1 MSDMTS
7 LVRVQ
12 DAGLSHDG
20 GKNFI
25 FRHVDLE
32 IEEGQ
37 FVAVLGPSGVGKST
51 LLRVI
56 MGLIAPTEGTTTL
69 STAREQQ
76 TGSRRSALVFQDARL
91 MPWRTVRGNV
101 ELGLEGLGLSRSERH
116 QRAEDSLELVKLSA
130 EASRWPRQLSG
141 GQRQRVGVARALTV
155 NPDLL
160 LMDEPFGAL
169 DAITRKN
176 LQTELLAIW
185 QKTRKTVLFVTHDI
199 DEALLLADRII
210 VLAGKPASVRGDLK
224 VGKRPRD
231 PSSPGLR
238 ALAGRLRSLIA
249 GEEDPGDTPY
259 WQAAEI

>member
-1 MSDMTS
+1 MNDMTS

-12 DAGLSHDG
+12 NAGLSHDG
-20 GKNFI
+20 GKSFI
-25 FRHVDLE
+25 FRHVDLD
-32 IEEGQ
+32 IEQGQ

-56 MGLIAPTEGTTTL
+56 MGLIAPTEGTTAL
-69 STAREQQ
+69 STAREQ

-101 ELGLEGLGLSRSERH
+101 ELGLEGLGLNRNERRE
-116 QRAEDSLELVKLSA
+116 RAEEALNLVGLSA

-169 DAITRKN
+169 DAITRRS

-199 DEALLLADRII
+199 DEALLLADRVI
-210 VLAGKPASVRGDLK
+210 VLAGKPASVRGDLQ
-224 VGKRPRD
+224 VGNRPRD

-249 GEEDPGDTPY
+249 GEDDPGGTPY